1 MKNEIAELVAGTR
14 ANCAREQLLKI
25 YSKKKKKR
33 EREREREKI
42 KEKKEMEKEKEEY
55 DDGC

>member
-25 YSKKKKKR
+25 YSKKKKR
-33 EREREREKI
+33 ERERKI